1 MLGETG
7 VTVDDVRLP
16 QNGRE
21 VLGSAS
27 NGGHGECLSLIVVV
41 VVEVVLALPEIY
53 EFGLI
58 VAEQEEVGGLDV
70 PVADAPALQEGAG
83 GDEAAVHAD
92 EFSL

>member
-16 QNGRE
+16 QNGRK
-21 VLGSAS
+21 VLGSAPYC
-27 NGGHGECLSLIVVV
+27 GHSKCLSLIVIV
-41 VVEVVLALPEIY
+41 VVEVVLTLSEIY
-53 EFGLI
+53 EFGLV

-70 PVADAPALQEGAG
+70 SVAYAPALQEGAG
-83 GDEAAVHAD
+83 RDEAAVHAD